1 MFPLPVQ
8 NPPTGFRPIGPSS
21 GRYLKKYKLP
31 TVQAKSSEVTGKEN
45 VCVHCIH
52 YFYTPSQSR
61 SLNAWSV
68 IPWSQSEINTEKAV
82 VLKKSV

>member
-1 MFPLPVQ
+1 MWEPINKFPLPVQ

-45 VCVHCIH
+45 PGLGVG
-52 YFYTPSQSR
+52 FRGS
-61 SLNAWSV
+61 
-68 IPWSQSEINTEKAV
+68 SEQGRQDRLVRVKDCH
-82 VLKKSV
+82 